1 MTLTRLLAA
10 AVALLASSLASAQS
24 PSPAELERALA
35 GRWQGHL
42 EYRDYQTDRRFR
54 LPVQTEIHVASD
66 GATLTRES
74 HFDDGPARGTVLI
87 TSVSLYDDAGTQVTA
102 ASFRRGRA
110 VDVTTEQARV
120 VEHTSATHWT
130 GEWLHRGT
138 DGGLPSDIR
147 VTVTRRGDELRA
159 VKEVRAAGA
168 VDSAWVFRNQTL
180 LTRQP

>member
-1 MTLTRLLAA
+1 MTLTRLLAT
-10 AVALLASSLASAQS
+10 AVALLSSTFASAQA

-54 LPVQTEIHVASD
+54 LPVQTEIRVASD

-74 HFDDGPARGTVLI
+74 RFDDGPARGTVLI
-87 TSVSLYDDAGTQVTA
+87 TSVSLYDEAGTQVTA

-120 VEHTSATHWT
+120 TEHASASQWT

-138 DGGLPSDIR
+138 DGGQPSDIR
-147 VTVTRRGDELRA
+147 VTVTRQGDEMRV

-168 VDSAWVFRNQTL
+168 AASAWVFRNQTV